1 MKKPKTRPAR
11 TSRSTP
17 FVLRLLRFLSDF
29 FSLSLFLYFFFDV
42 FGHSPHTQTATYE
55 REHILPYIGQ
65 RNASIVGH
73 ECCTRAYVS
82 KLMSVCVCVWWCKL
96 QCSPLQHYRRF
107 VRCACAHLY
116 RLSICCA
123 YMWCVCVRAKH
134 DKRMVKT
141 QKTRG
146 NQHVLTCLGC
156 VCQIKLINDTTPNV
170 ILKSNSNNNKT
181 TTPANTIHPH
191 QRSIPSNRPYCRQL
205 KCYANCT
212 VYERVKETQKLR
224 FENEGSTH
232 L

>member
-116 RLSICCA
+116 RLSIC
-123 YMWCVCVRAKH
+123 VRICGVFVWERNTTSEWWRHRKQEETS
-134 DKRMVKT
+134 MFW
-141 QKTRG
+141 
-146 NQHVLTCLGC
+146 HV
-156 VCQIKLINDTTPNV
+156 
-170 ILKSNSNNNKT
+170 
-181 TTPANTIHPH
+181 
-191 QRSIPSNRPYCRQL
+191 
-205 KCYANCT
+205 
-212 VYERVKETQKLR
+212 
-224 FENEGSTH
+224 
-232 L
+232 